1 MENKKK
7 GGKLK
12 WILIVVVAIVVLAV
26 VFGDDDDDDSPK
38 KVGEVNNSADTGK
51 SNEDN
56 EDESNAGGD
65 SETESKEDKKDS
77 KTDFFP
83 GDVVETKTLRI
94 TFVSAEDYISDNQF
108 IQPKDGN
115 KFIKASFEFENIGKD
130 DEYVS
135 EFEFKCYADGYDSD
149 QKYIGDDTLSAT
161 LSAGMKVKGSVI
173 FEVPINA
180 AEVLIQYETNFI
192 SGKKVNFYVVK
203 Q

>member
-1 MENKKK
+1 MDTNRCS
-7 GGKLK
+7 
-12 WILIVVVAIVVLAV
+12 
-26 VFGDDDDDDSPK
+26 GDCCACSCIWRRGWWFAK
-38 KVGEVNNSADTGK
+38 ESRRSNSADAGK

-56 EDESNAGGD
+56 GDESNAGGD

-135 EFEFKCYADGYDSD
+135 EFEFKCYADGYDSE
-149 QKYIGDDTLSAT
+149 QKYI
-161 LSAGMKVKGSVI
+161 SAGMKVKGSVI

>member
-12 WILIVVVAIVVLAV
+12 WILIVVVAIVVLAA
-26 VFGDDDDDDSPK
+26 VFGGEDDDSPK
-38 KVGEVNNSADTGK
+38 KVGEVNNSADAGK

-56 EDESNAGGD
+56 GDESNAGGD
-65 SETESKEDKKDS
+65 SEIESKEDKKDS

-135 EFEFKCYADGYDSD
+135 EFEFKCYADGYDSE

-180 AEVLIQYETNFI
+180 AEVLIKYETNFI